1 MHYSWPA
8 ATRVFCRAQK
18 EFPQTGTGDAKVE
31 GVMNVISSS
40 KSSFTMANTPVQQ
53 IMQAPNVLGYVQ
65 CSESGDVIVQEGN
78 EVDVLANV
86 LVYFQQVAGLIGE
99 SFGLEDFQEAQVQ
112 GKSLTVICVPHQGG
126 AVGVI
131 LNSRARINETVA
143 QVRQALA
150 SA

>member
-1 MHYSWPA
+1 MVELFMEFSA
-8 ATRVFCRAQK
+8 KSVF
-18 EFPQTGTGDAKVE
+18 
-31 GVMNVISSS
+31 VMTNS
-40 KSSFTMANTPVQQ
+40 PVQQ

-86 LVYFQQVAGLIGE
+86 LVYFQQVAALIGE
-99 SFGLEDFQEAQVQ
+99 SFGLEGFQEAQIQ
-112 GKSLTVICVPHQGG
+112 GKALTVICLPHEGG

-131 LNSRARINETVA
+131 LNSRARINETVTL
-143 QVRQALA
+143 VRNALA

>member
-1 MHYSWPA
+1 
-8 ATRVFCRAQK
+8 
-18 EFPQTGTGDAKVE
+18 
-31 GVMNVISSS
+31 MNVNVFSQSAYAM
-40 KSSFTMANTPVQQ
+40 TNTPVQQ

-65 CSESGDVIVQEGN
+65 CSESGDVLVQEGN

-99 SFGLEDFQEAQVQ
+99 SFGLEDFQEAQIQ
-112 GKSLTVICVPHQGG
+112 GKALTVVCLPHQGG

-143 QVRQALA
+143 LVRQALA

>member
-1 MHYSWPA
+1 
-8 ATRVFCRAQK
+8 
-18 EFPQTGTGDAKVE
+18 
-31 GVMNVISSS
+31 MNVTSSS

-53 IMQAPNVLGYVQ
+53 VMQAPNVLGYVQ
-65 CSESGDVIVQEGN
+65 CSESGDVIVQEGS

-112 GKSLTVICVPHQGG
+112 GQSLAVICMPHQGG

-131 LNSRARINETVA
+131 LNSRTRINETVA
-143 QVRQALA
+143 LVRQALA

>member
-1 MHYSWPA
+1 MEFSA
-8 ATRVFCRAQK
+8 KSVF
-18 EFPQTGTGDAKVE
+18 
-31 GVMNVISSS
+31 VMTNS
-40 KSSFTMANTPVQQ
+40 PVQQ

-65 CSESGDVIVQEGN
+65 CSESGDVIVQEGS

-86 LVYFQQVAGLIGE
+86 LVYFQQVAALIGE
-99 SFGLEDFQEAQVQ
+99 SFGLEGFQEAQIQ
-112 GKSLTVICVPHQGG
+112 GKALTVICLPHEGG

-143 QVRQALA
+143 LVRNALA

>member
-1 MHYSWPA
+1 MPSEKSLMWH
-8 ATRVFCRAQK
+8 
-18 EFPQTGTGDAKVE
+18 E
-31 GVMNVISSS
+31 GCVKRPMNVISSS
-40 KSSFTMANTPVQQ
+40 KFAKTTMTNSPVQQ

-65 CSESGDVIVQEGN
+65 CSDSGDVIVQEGN

-99 SFGLEDFQEAQVQ
+99 SFGLEDFQEAQIQ
-112 GKSLTVICVPHQGG
+112 GKSLTVICLPHQGG

-143 QVRQALA
+143 MVRQALA
-150 SA
+150 AA